1 MLEPEKLVELSREFE
16 SAYSIWTASRET
28 GMDPLF
34 VRIQLRKLSA
44 LIQQIES
51 LDGTHT
57 DSVVD
62 GLWPRITEVKTA
74 LEQMHAVQLA
84 DQDSRQLSECLS
96 EIPELMLL
104 EIDQLLGTQITPDML
119 SGFDWTEEE

>member
-1 MLEPEKLVELSREFE
+1 MLEPEKLVELGQEFD
-16 SAYSIWTASRET
+16 SAYSTWTASRET

-34 VRIQLRKLSA
+34 IRIQLRKLA
-44 LIQQIES
+44 TLVQQLES
-51 LDGTHT
+51 LDGTDH
-57 DSVVD
+57 DHVVD
-62 GLWPRITEVKTA
+62 GLWTRITEVKSA
-74 LEQMHAVQLA
+74 VEQMHTVQLA

-104 EIDQLLGTQITPDML
+104 EIDQLLGTQITPEML